1 VVREKDDQERRS
13 RKIGA
18 PCRAHHGGFNEL
30 FGRSQDPV
38 LRAGPHVEYGAEGG
52 QGRKTILRSYLAE
65 VKTYY
70 FMRGHIW
77 KLGYSRLGSGTTKN
91 KIPRH

>member
-1 VVREKDDQERRS
+1 
-13 RKIGA
+13 
-18 PCRAHHGGFNEL
+18 
-30 FGRSQDPV
+30 
-38 LRAGPHVEYGAEGG
+38 
-52 QGRKTILRSYLAE
+52 LAE

-91 KIPRH
+91 KTPRHFQGLVELEKASTTHYLPSLKTNRTTHVRMWQMANPQTVKN